1 MTQHLTLTSDA
12 HHLTTPGLR
21 TVCTTDSRGAVV
33 VYVAG
38 EIDLATAPT
47 LWTCLIAQLH
57 HNTQYPVLVVDLA
70 DVDFLA
76 CAGLRVLLDVQC
88 HATAQGTTLRLTR
101 CPRAVQRLLD
111 VSDLHIPLRTY
122 PTVEDA
128 LPRPTE
134 K

>member
-1 MTQHLTLTSDA
+1 MTQHPPLTSDA
-12 HHLTTPGLR
+12 HQLTTPGLR
-21 TVCTTDSRGAVV
+21 TVCTPDNRGAVV

-38 EIDLATAPT
+38 EIDLATAPA
-47 LWTCLIAQLH
+47 LWTCLTAQLH
-57 HNTQYPVLVVDLA
+57 RNTHYPVLVVDLA

-88 HATAQGTTLRLTR
+88 HATAHQTTLRLTR
-101 CPRAVQRLLD
+101 CPRAIRRLLD
-111 VSDLHIPLRTY
+111 LPNLHLPLHTY

-128 LPRPTE
+128 LPPPAE